1 VGVAKR
7 EREETAAAARPGGKR
22 TARCPGGELGW
33 WPCMLRRRAT
43 TVRVVLAGN
52 QMRGKESDSG
62 AAWACPI
69 RPSPPG
75 RARTPT
81 RADTRQ
87 RSPRCVL
94 HRAMCAAGA
103 VQAGPLPPAEAGSC
117 ARRRR
122 ADADAEGRRKRR
134 RGHRPAAKVHAP
146 AHGMGP
152 GCGSGRGAAG
162 GRHSCGS
169 RCTAP
174 RHSRGWVDPRFG
186 AGWLPARPVTPSSF
200 CSPCSESTICMPQ

>member
-1 VGVAKR
+1 M
-7 EREETAAAARPGGKR
+7 P
-22 TARCPGGELGW
+22 
-33 WPCMLRRRAT
+33 RRRAT

-122 ADADAEGRRKRR
+122 ADAEGRRKRR
-134 RGHRPAAKVHAP
+134 RGHRPAAKAYCMAP
-146 AHGMGP
+146 LMAAE
-152 GCGSGRGAAG
+152 CGSGRGG
-162 GRHSCGS
+162 PSQV
-169 RCTAP
+169 TAVGVGAP
-174 RHSRGWVDPRFG
+174 HRVTAVARGWVDPRFG
-186 AGWLPARPVTPSSF
+186 AGWLAACPVTPSSF
-200 CSPCSESTICMPQ
+200 CSPCSESTVCMPQ